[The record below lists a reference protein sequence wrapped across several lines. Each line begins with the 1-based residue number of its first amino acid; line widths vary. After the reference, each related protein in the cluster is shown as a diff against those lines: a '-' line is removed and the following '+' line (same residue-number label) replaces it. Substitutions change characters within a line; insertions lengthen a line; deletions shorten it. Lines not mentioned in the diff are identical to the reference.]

1 MGSLT
6 ETDKRNAGTLDR
18 GHLCIEEIE
27 ENAKNWN
34 LSMSKWTIKATWIRM
49 LSTHSIREKYPIRLF
64 WLEEISEIL
73 CQESFTTAI
82 PGMLWQT
89 VLTATLLP
97 DPLMLA
103 LSLRCRIRQA
113 WTKKLDSVKDC
124 IGTKYYSLH
133 IVYMSYSTYHWSI
146 GL

>member
-6 ETDKRNAGTLDR
+6 ETDKRYAGTLDR
-18 GHLCIEEIE
+18 GHLSIE

-34 LSMSKWTIKATWIRM
+34 LSISKWTINATWIPM

-73 CQESFTTAI
+73 CQESITTTL
-82 PGMLWQT
+82 PGMLWRT
-89 VLTATLLP
+89 VSTVTLLP

-124 IGTKYYSLH
+124 IGTKYYSVH
-133 IVYMSYSTYHWSI
+133 IVYRSCTMYHWSI